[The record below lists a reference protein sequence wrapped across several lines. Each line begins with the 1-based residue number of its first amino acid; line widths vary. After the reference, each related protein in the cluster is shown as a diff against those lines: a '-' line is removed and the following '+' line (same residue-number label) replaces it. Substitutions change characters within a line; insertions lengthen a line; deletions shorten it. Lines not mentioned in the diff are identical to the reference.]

1 MRLRTHIYSVLA
13 LVGASHALAGE
24 PTANDWGPVT
34 NNAQMAISVTSSWS
48 RSFVVDTN
56 VQPPQFKVKREIK
69 VGEPFSLLVRV
80 RNLSTNET
88 LSCYNAW
95 EPNTDLE
102 VGLACEVISPS
113 GKDLSPSRRI
123 AGGSGNSA
131 VARPGETTQY
141 EFGLGWLCKLEE
153 IGTYKI
159 TARKRALVA
168 PKGEKA
174 YVLTSN
180 TLSVSVVPGKE

>member
-1 MRLRTHIYSVLA
+1 
-13 LVGASHALAGE
+13 
-24 PTANDWGPVT
+24 
-34 NNAQMAISVTSSWS
+34 MAISVTSPWS
-48 RSFVVDTN
+48 RSFLVDTN
-56 VQPPQFKVKREIK
+56 VQPPPFKPKREIK
-69 VGEPFSLLVRV
+69 VGELFSLLVRV

-113 GKDLSPSRRI
+113 GKHLSPSRRI
-123 AGGSGNSA
+123 AGGSAGFA
-131 VARPGETTQY
+131 VAGPGQTTQY
-141 EFGLGWLCKLEE
+141 EFGISGLCKLDE

-159 TARKRALVA
+159 TARKRAFVC

-174 YVLTSN
+174 FVLTSN
-180 TLSVSVVPGKE
+180 TLCVSVVPGKE